1 MAKKSKTTSSESNDP
16 KLNSSEQTAENQ
28 AETSTENEAENATAD
43 DAVQWEEKVA
53 QAEDRY
59 MRLFAEF
66 DNYKKRAAKE
76 KLDLI
81 QSAGKDLLERL
92 IPVIDDLERAMKN
105 IRSTDDVESVK
116 EGVEL
121 IHKKLFHQLGEFG
134 LKAMDSAIGQP
145 LDTDFH
151 EAITTTPA
159 PDKSQVGKIIDEI
172 EKGYM
177 LKDRVL
183 RFAKV
188 VVGE

>member
-1 MAKKSKTTSSESNDP
+1 MAKKSKTTESESIEKD
-16 KLNSSEQTAENQ
+16 LHTSEQPTESTKEN
-28 AETSTENEAENATAD
+28 TTEEATAD
-43 DAVQWEEKVA
+43 AAAQWEEKA
-53 QAEDRY
+53 SQAEDRY

-76 KLDLI
+76 RLDLI

-105 IRSTDDVESVK
+105 IRSTDDVDSVK

-121 IHKKLFHQLGEFG
+121 IHKKLYHQLGEFG
-134 LKAMDSAIGQP
+134 LKAMESPIGQP

-151 EAITTTPA
+151 EAITTIPA